1 MPLLHNWSIA
11 AVPLAMLA
19 LAGPVQAQVADPLFF
34 EGDMVRGAAVPS
46 GAPCVLTSQFKRQEQ
61 VVFRIR
67 VVDSAGK
74 SLDDKGL
81 KSLVVELSDGKKIP
95 MRFHGHPP
103 KDSTDFFWVG
113 PWIIP
118 EDYPTGSFAYK
129 VTATDLKGA
138 AQTWLPFKVAPSQ
151 FTVIAGDIATAK

>member
-1 MPLLHNWSIA
+1 
-11 AVPLAMLA
+11 VLA
-19 LAGPVQAQVADPLFF
+19 LAASAQAQGADRMSF

-138 AQTWLPFKVAPSQ
+138 AQTWQPFKVAPSQ